1 MNCSSTLYKFALLAA
16 LSAPNLSAQDAP
28 NVVFEPYSTRSS
40 FGQELEG
47 QLGRIRVPENR
58 FIEDG
63 KEIEIA
69 FVVYKTKNP
78 NPGSPIMYL
87 VGGPGGPGIATAADI
102 ATDPRT
108 NLLES
113 HDVIG
118 LDQRGTG
125 LSLPNLSQ
133 GPEFNFD
140 LPLDRAVPREEYLA
154 AAKDSAARCAEFWE
168 SGGVDLSAYNSVESA
183 HDIDAV
189 RQALGLDKI
198 ILWGSSYGS
207 HLGLSYLRY
216 HSEHVER
223 SVLTKVEGPNSTFKL
238 PSVLQRR
245 LEGLHKLV
253 AENAALS
260 EQVPDL
266 IGTVKALLA
275 QLEAEPVTVTV
286 DRGGREM
293 SVTIGSFDLQMLI
306 SVALSSSN
314 SLATLPKALYY
325 MSQGEWRHVM
335 GFVVGSRRGDLG
347 SAMTLAMDCASGASP
362 SRLAQIE
369 RERKDPGNLLS
380 DAILAPFFPEVC
392 EPCSAGDLG
401 ETFRG
406 PIQSKRPILF
416 VSGELD
422 ARTPVDN
429 VLEILEGFPDHAHI
443 IATNTGHGQRE
454 LESEM
459 VRDLIKYFLEGGT
472 IESCTVELPPVDF
485 EVP

>member
-1 MNCSSTLYKFALLAA
+1 MNCSRTIFKLALCSAFLAPSLAA
-16 LSAPNLSAQDAP
+16 QEAPS
-28 NVVFEPYSTRSS
+28 VSFEPYRARSS
-40 FGQELEG
+40 LGQELEG

-58 FIEDG
+58 FIEGG

-78 NPGSPIMYL
+78 SPGAPIMFL
-87 VGGPGGPGIATAADI
+87 VGGPGGPGVEMTADV

-108 NLLES
+108 NLLET

-133 GPEFNFD
+133 GPEFPFD
-140 LPLDRAVPREEYLA
+140 LPLDRAVSREEYVA
-154 AAKDSAARCAEFWE
+154 AAKDSAARQAEFWE
-168 SGGVDLSAYNSVESA
+168 SEGVDLSSYNSAESA

-189 RQALGLDKI
+189 RRALGLEKI

-216 HSEHVER
+216 HPEHVER
-223 SVLTKVEGPNSTFKL
+223 SVLTKVEGPDHTHKL

-245 LEGLHKLV
+245 LEGLHELV
-253 AENAALS
+253 AANAALS
-260 EQVPDL
+260 EKLPDL

-275 QLEAEPVTVTV
+275 QLEEEPVTVTV
-286 DRGGREM
+286 DRGGQSL
-293 SVTIGSFDLQMLI
+293 SVTVGPVDLQMLI
-306 SVALSSSN
+306 SVALGSSN
-314 SLATLPKALYY
+314 SMATLPKALYY

-335 GFVVGSRRGDLG
+335 GFVVGSRRGGFG

-362 SRLAQIE
+362 GRLAQIE
-369 RERKDPGNLLS
+369 RERKDPANILS
-380 DAILAPFFPEVC
+380 DAILAPFYPEAC

-406 PIQSKRPILF
+406 PIRSKSPILF

-443 IATNTGHGQRE
+443 IATNTGHGPRE

-459 VRDLIKYFLEGGT
+459 YQELVKYFLAGGT
-472 IESCTVELPPVDF
+472 VESLTIELPPVDF